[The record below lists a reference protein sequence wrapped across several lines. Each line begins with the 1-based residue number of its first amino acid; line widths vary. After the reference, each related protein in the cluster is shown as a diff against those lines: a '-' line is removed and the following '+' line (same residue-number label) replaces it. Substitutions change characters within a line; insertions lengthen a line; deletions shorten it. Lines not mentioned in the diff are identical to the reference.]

1 MRRFFSIFFRLFI
14 TAIIALV
21 LLLQL
26 PVTQS
31 WLGDIAADALKKEI
45 GSEVKLGRIQ
55 YGFPN
60 RIIIDDLLIY
70 DQSGKEMLKAARAS
84 AKISFKELASNRVSF
99 SLIQLFSFKGSFYR
113 KDSLSQAN
121 FQFALDSLSSD
132 EETTEQTPLRFNS
145 LILRHG
151 NITWDQLDAPYSKQF
166 TPNHLDISNISLH
179 AIVKELSTDSIN
191 VTIKK
196 LAANEKSGLNV
207 KKFSMQAV
215 CNRYEGAIKD
225 LVLSMSNSQIV
236 IPRIALKYK
245 MPENEIG
252 FEDLTYNG
260 LIDNSTVTPADLSAL
275 EQSLSPFIKPVHI
288 HALLDGSMDYAS
300 IRDLSINTD
309 FSGINTSE
317 IIQNLGK
324 TSVTGNAFVGK
335 LAQSFTGHISTGVG
349 DTEINAEH
357 KNNEFK
363 GNVSTKGIDLKTLL
377 QRNDLGTLVA
387 DVNVEGK
394 TAKENIASANV
405 KGNIKKI
412 TYNSYDYNNIDLN
425 LSYATNHIKG
435 GIEISDPNIDVSID
449 GSTLLQGKHFTA
461 QMNTDIRRIN
471 PRMLNLTDFFGNAT
485 FEADVSLDASGTS
498 VDDVD
503 GELSITNFTFTDGN
517 GRHTIDAINLEA
529 GTNEDNR
536 YVHLGAD
543 FLSAYIHGDFQL
555 STLINSITN
564 HLAEELPGI
573 SGIPEYVKTSNR
585 YSAKIHLTDTEW
597 LNRLAKTDIELH
609 QPLDIDAYI
618 NDSIS
623 VCQCDISAPAFRI
636 DDNEFINLIMK
647 LETPDDHLTYS
658 ASVSTLSNGHKT
670 DYRADAHVDDN
681 AIRNVISWTNH
692 RVKHSGGEL
701 ASTITLAKSPL
712 FGNEINIDIQPSH
725 LIMDNSQ
732 WDVMPSTAKYIKDR
746 IEINNF
752 VASRG
757 DQHIIANGIIS
768 KENTDS
774 LVVDLNGIDVEYVM
788 NLVNFHS
795 VEFAGK
801 ASGKAIAHSLFG
813 EPVAKADLQVDDFQF
828 EHGNLGTLFAKAQ
841 WNNELKR
848 IDIDAKT
855 EEVGTDHRILIDGY
869 VDPSSPGAIDL
880 NLGVNKANLDFIESF
895 CGSFLTNPEGRGTG
909 DLRIHGPL
917 NCIQLTGE
925 LVADIAADII
935 PLNTRYTLT
944 NDTIRCY
951 PDEIELVNCG
961 FKDKFGNDGILSGF
975 IHHKHLTRLTYDLDV
990 DAHNLLA
997 YDFKEFGSETFC
1009 GTVFATGKVGIHGR
1023 SAMVTIDCDVT
1034 PEANTIFIYNASSPD
1049 AVRNQKFITWN
1060 DATIYPAIHASDDV
1074 ADIEKEED
1082 EDEDD
1087 GHLIGTNI
1095 YLNFLVHAN
1104 TNATLRLIMDQRT
1117 GDYID
1122 LQGNGALR
1130 ASFYNKGAF
1139 NLFGLYTVES
1149 GIYKLTIQDF
1159 ITKEFRFQ
1167 PEGKIMFSGDPY
1179 DGDLNLQALYTVNG
1193 VSLSDLN
1200 IGRSFSNGTI
1210 RVNCLMNITGQ
1221 PKAPQVDFDMDLPT
1235 VNAEERQMI
1244 RAFINSQNDMNQQ
1257 VVYLLGIGRFYTQ
1270 AESNQSVEQTNQQ
1283 TQTSLAMNS
1292 FLSGT
1297 ISGQI
1302 NSILSNVVKN
1312 RDWNFGAN
1320 ISTGTEGWNNAE
1332 YEGIINGALFNNRLL
1347 INGQFGYRDNAN
1359 TATSSFI
1366 GDFDVRYLLT
1376 PNGNVAVRVYNQAN
1390 DRYFTRTSLNTQ
1402 GLGLILKRD
1411 FSGWKDLW
1419 KHR

>member
-1 MRRFFSIFFRLFI
+1 MRRLFGIFSRVFI
-14 TAIIALV
+14 ATIVGFI

-26 PVTQS
+26 PSTQS
-31 WLGDIAADALKKEI
+31 WLGSILANTLQEEI
-45 GSEVKLGRIQ
+45 DSKVQIGRLD

-70 DQSGKEMLKAARAS
+70 DKAGKEMLKATRAS
-84 AKISFKELASNRVSF
+84 AKISIKELMQNKISF
-99 SLIQLFSFKGSFYR
+99 SLVQLFSFKGNFYK

-121 FQFALDSLSSD
+121 YQFVLDALASNDD
-132 EETTEQTPLRFNS
+132 DTEQTPLRFNS

-151 NITWDQLDAPYSKQF
+151 SISWDQLDQPHSSKF
-166 TPNHLDISNISLH
+166 TTSHLDISDISLH
-179 AIVKELSTDSIN
+179 AIVKEFSSDSLN

-196 LAANEKSGLNV
+196 LSAKEKSGLQI
-207 KKFSMQAV
+207 KKLSMYAV
-215 CNRYEGAIKD
+215 CNRYRGAIKD
-225 LVLSMSNSQIV
+225 FSLSLPHSDIV
-236 IPRIALKYK
+236 IPDISAKYK
-245 MPENEIG
+245 MPETG
-252 FEDLTYNG
+252 
-260 LIDNSTVTPADLSAL
+260 IDFKDIQYYCKIDRSRITPSDLSPL
-275 EQSLSPFIKPVHI
+275 LPDLSPFTNGVNINAI
-288 HALLDGSMDYAS
+288 LEGTEDR
-300 IRDLSINTD
+300 ISINDFALDTD
-309 FSGINTSE
+309 FTGINTASV
-317 IIQNLGK
+317 IQHLGK
-324 TSVTGNAFVGK
+324 TSLKGNAFVGK
-335 LAQSFTGHISTGVG
+335 LAQDLSIKISTSVG
-349 DTEINAEH
+349 STDINAEH
-357 KNNEFK
+357 K
-363 GNVSTKGIDLKTLL
+363 GDSYRCNVSTTGINLKELL
-377 QRNDLGTLVA
+377 QQDDMGMLVA
-387 DVNVEGK
+387 DLSADGSTKGNDI
-394 TAKENIASANV
+394 TSANI
-405 KGNIKKI
+405 KGKI
-412 TYNSYDYNNIDLN
+412 DEITLNAYKYNNIDLS
-425 LSYATNHIKG
+425 LQYVKDCIKG
-435 GIEISDPNIDVSID
+435 ALNITDPNIDLSIE
-449 GSTLLQGKHFTA
+449 GTA
-461 QMNTDIRRIN
+461 SKRDNNYNAKVNSDIRRVL
-471 PRMLNLTDFFGNAT
+471 PEMLNLTKFFGNASL
-485 FEADVSLDASGTS
+485 EGNISLDAKGSS
-498 VDDVD
+498 IDDVEGILSVKDFTLRNKD
-503 GELSITNFTFTDGN
+503 GIN
-517 GRHTIDAINLEA
+517 TIDAINIEA
-529 GTNEDNR
+529 GTMDDER
-536 YVHLGAD
+536 FISFGSD
-543 FLSAYIHGDFQL
+543 FASAYIHGKFKT

-573 SGIPEYVKTSNR
+573 SGIPRYVKTNNI
-585 YSAKIHLTDTEW
+585 YSAKIHVTDTEW
-597 LNRLAKTDIELH
+597 LNRLAKTNISLLE
-609 QPLDIDAYI
+609 PLDIDAYV
-618 NDSIS
+618 NDYELI
-623 VCQCDISAPAFRI
+623 CKCDINAPAFRI
-636 DDNEFINLIMK
+636 DDNEFINLNMK
-647 LETPDDHLTYS
+647 VDTPEDYLTYS

-670 DYRADAHVDDN
+670 DYMADAHIDDN

-692 RVKHSGGEL
+692 RIKHSGGEL
-701 ASTITLAKSPL
+701 VSEISLTNNPL
-712 FGNEINIDIQPSH
+712 FGNEINIDIQPSY

-732 WDVMPSTAKYIKDR
+732 WDVMPSSAKYIKDR

-757 DQHIIANGIIS
+757 SQHIIANGVIS
-768 KENTDS
+768 KEYNDS

-801 ASGKAIAHSLFG
+801 ASGKAIAHSLFA
-813 EPVAKADLQVDDFQF
+813 EPVAKANLQVDEFQF
-828 EHGNLGTLFAKAQ
+828 EHGNLGTLFANAQ

-848 IDIDAKT
+848 IDIDAKA
-855 EEVGTDHRILIDGY
+855 EEVGTDHRILINGY

-895 CGSFLTNPEGRGTG
+895 CGSFLKNPDGRGTG

-917 NCIQLTGE
+917 DCIQLTGE
-925 LVADIAADII
+925 LVADISADVI

-951 PDEIELVNCG
+951 PDEIEFINCG
-961 FKDKFGNDGILSGF
+961 FKDKLGNDGILTGF

-990 DAHNLLA
+990 EAHNLLA
-997 YDFKEFGSETFC
+997 YDFKDFGTETFC
-1009 GTVFATGKVGIHGR
+1009 GTVFASGKVGIHGR

-1034 PEANTIFIYNASSPD
+1034 PGPGTIFKYNASSPD

-1060 DATIYPAIHASDDV
+1060 DVTIYPVVDIPENV
-1074 ADIEKEED
+1074 IEIEKEE
-1082 EDEDD
+1082 EEEEE
-1087 GHLIGTNI
+1087 GHLIDTNI
-1095 YLNFLVHAN
+1095 YLNFFIHA
-1104 TNATLRLIMDQRT
+1104 TPDATLKLIMDQRT

-1122 LQGNGALR
+1122 LHGTGDLR

-1139 NLFGLYTVES
+1139 NLYGLYTVQN

-1159 ITKEFRFQ
+1159 ITKEFKFL

-1179 DGDLNLQALYTVNG
+1179 DGDLNLQASYTVNG

-1200 IGRSFSNGTI
+1200 IGRSFSNSTI

-1221 PKAPQVDFDMDLPT
+1221 PKAPLVDFDMDLPT

-1283 TQTSLAMNS
+1283 TQASLAMNS

-1376 PNGNVAVRVYNQAN
+1376 PNGNVSVRVYNQAN
-1390 DRYFTRTSLNTQ
+1390 DRYFTRSSLNTQ